1 MQSLFVAV
9 YVIGR
14 KENGHISFIKYFEYA
29 YTKQI
34 RTAEL
39 VIAGIKNQWLISKE
53 AQSSPPLPSLKGT
66 KWISS

>member
-1 MQSLFVAV
+1 MLLPHPIKLDLFGLVQSLLVAV

-39 VIAGIKNQWLISKE
+39 VIAGIKNQWLLS
-53 AQSSPPLPSLKGT
+53 
-66 KWISS
+66 